1 MKDTKM
7 HTVYTSHTLM
17 KDYRNCMV
25 KGACGCAS
33 NDLSLLELS
42 CTMCSMMCK
51 YVCVV
56 ELIGV

>member
-1 MKDTKM
+1 M